1 MRQEF
6 PHLMTLDLDPS
17 TVPTDP
23 RERLHLDPQPS
34 LLGDHQPSLLGSL
47 VAFLERVGPLRR
59 AQVILD
65 RVRSAV
71 DRLAGVTEPGLDEHR
86 SWALLAPSGC
96 AARSRRSE
104 TTSPGLDRLAAGPGA
119 SSTDH

>member
-1 MRQEF
+1 
-6 PHLMTLDLDPS
+6 MTLDLDPS

-59 AQVILD
+59 ARAIVD

-71 DRLAGVTEPGLDEHR
+71 DRFVGTSEQGLDEHR
-86 SWALLAPSGC
+86 SWALLAPTSCGARRPRAETREM
-96 AARSRRSE
+96 AAVIDQL
-104 TTSPGLDRLAAGPGA
+104 GD
-119 SSTDH
+119 